1 MNTSITKYNCIC
13 NIGRNINEVYENA
26 IKGVCD
32 KFSFRH
38 DIIKGKTLCVGEV
51 KDNGIKIENPDY
63 DLKCNRILLECYL
76 PLKEYINSL
85 IKKYGK
91 TRVGL
96 VVATTNTGVDEY
108 EITGNKTHSE
118 IGNPAMFLKE
128 YLGLKGY
135 TAGVSTACTS
145 GIKAFA
151 IADNLIKSGFSDA
164 VIVAGSDTL
173 SKVPLFGFT
182 SLEVLSDKKT
192 NPFSKNRSGI
202 NIGEGAAIFTVEKDT
217 KGINI
222 LGIGE
227 TTDTYHSTTPD
238 PEGKEGIRAIEIALK
253 NAGIK
258 PENVDYINLHGT
270 GTIAND
276 LSEGN
281 AVYHFFKNTYASSTK
296 PLTGHCLGAAGSVET
311 ALCCALIEHGGYYP
325 HIYDGEYDD
334 KIPLLNL
341 TNPPEKTNICMTNA
355 FGFGGANA
363 IMILGGENE

>member
-26 IKGVCD
+26 INGECD
-32 KFSFRH
+32 KFSYRQ
-38 DIIKGKTLCVGEV
+38 DIINGKTLCVGEV
-51 KDNGIKIENPDY
+51 EDNDIKIENPDY
-63 DLKCNRILLECYL
+63 NLKCNRLLWECYL

-91 TRVGL
+91 TRIGI

-108 EITGNKTHSE
+108 EVSHNKTHSE
-118 IGNPAMFLKE
+118 IGNPAMFLKDA
-128 YLGLKGY
+128 LGLKGY

-151 IADNLIKSGFSDA
+151 IADNLIKSNFADA

-192 NPFSKNRSGI
+192 NPLSKNRSGI
-202 NIGEGAAIFTVEKDT
+202 NIGEGAAVFTVEKNS

-238 PEGKEGIRAIEIALK
+238 PEGKEAKRAIELAL
-253 NAGIK
+253 NHSGIK
-258 PENVDYINLHGT
+258 PDEIDYINLHGT

-276 LSEGN
+276 LSESN
-281 AVYHFFKNTYASSTK
+281 AVYEFFPNTFASSTK

-311 ALCCALIEHGGYYP
+311 ALCCALLENGGYYP
-325 HIYDGEYDD
+325 HVYDGEYDST
-334 KIPLLNL
+334 IPKLNI
-341 TNPPEKTNICMTNA
+341 TKPPEKTNICMTNA

-363 IMILGGENE
+363 IMILGGNNE